1 MSGTSSSA
9 GAGSAAGSGSGA
21 PLGPRR
27 ARPVRDPMFVLP
39 LRLGTVG
46 PKYGATKAVK
56 RVGRGVGSGRGKTA
70 GRGHK
75 GQNSRAGSSTRPGF
89 EGGQTPMWKK
99 LPRVGFQRRRLSRR
113 LLPCSVTNLA
123 RAIAEGKLDTSRVIT
138 MREIHASGICGK
150 VVRENSFPPT
160 GVKLLSPLRPGSFKV
175 PGVRI
180 EVSACSARARK
191 AIEDRG
197 GTVTTVYYNRLG
209 LRALVKPEK
218 FVGMIKPA
226 GMPPKLRLKGQ
237 YDRVG
242 TLSQHVPETLREK
255 LIRKGLRSPRHK

>member
-1 MSGTSSSA
+1 
-9 GAGSAAGSGSGA
+9 
-21 PLGPRR
+21 
-27 ARPVRDPMFVLP
+27 MFVLP

-46 PKYGATKAVK
+46 PRQGAYKDIK
-56 RVGRGVGSGRGKTA
+56 RVGRGGAHGKTA

-99 LPRVGFQRRRLSRR
+99 LPRRGFQRRKLSRR

-123 RAIAEGKLDTSRVIT
+123 RAIAVGRIDASKVIT
-138 MREIHASGICGK
+138 MKEIHASGICGK
-150 VVRENSFPPT
+150 VVRENGFPPT

-175 PGVRI
+175 PNLRV
-180 EVSACSARARK
+180 EVSAVSARARK

-209 LRALVKPEK
+209 LKALVKPDK
-218 FVGMIKPA
+218 FVSGMIKPA
-226 GMPPKLRLKGQ
+226 GMPPKLRHKGQ

-242 TLSQHVPETLREK
+242 TLSQHVPETLHEE
-255 LIRKGLRSPRHK
+255 LVRKGLRKPKSIV